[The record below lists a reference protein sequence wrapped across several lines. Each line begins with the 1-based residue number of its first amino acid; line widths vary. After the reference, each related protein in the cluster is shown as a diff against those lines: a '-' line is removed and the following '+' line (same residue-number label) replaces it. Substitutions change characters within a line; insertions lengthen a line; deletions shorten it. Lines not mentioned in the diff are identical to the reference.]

1 MTEPEKYCMVGYIQE
16 TSGLLHISHAEI
28 EKRIFQHKLFGLDSL
43 QEHLFRFCQAVI
55 TADSETVKNFIFYDL
70 VPSILLYGPPNTGK
84 TTLCHLLFDRLKKE
98 VTNEINFYTIDIGK
112 MLDPALGQSSRNL
125 EQAFED
131 LRKVCSEDSSAF
143 LVLDEL
149 DSFCMSRSRVQEHDA
164 IRRAMTTLILEL
176 DRLHPSSTR
185 KLILFGI
192 TNVDNLIDTAVVRR
206 FSLKRS
212 VDANLSSED
221 FRAYIQYL
229 SKPLEYSPQEKDLKE
244 LYDIYERRAFKSG
257 DIKALY
263 KALFIDVISEG
274 EKNSI
279 QDKLLKLFQ
288 EGFSTHEHLA
298 KTYGEFAHGR

>member
-1 MTEPEKYCMVGYIQE
+1 MTGFIQQ
-16 TSGLLHISHAEI
+16 TNGLLPISHAEI
-28 EKRIFQHKLFGLDSL
+28 EKRIFQHKLFGLDPL
-43 QEHLFRFCQAVI
+43 QEDLFRFCKAVI
-55 TADSETVKNFIFYDL
+55 TADNTRVKDFIFYDL

-98 VTNEINFYTIDIGK
+98 VTNEINFYTIDLGK

-125 EQAFED
+125 EQAFEE
-131 LRKVCSEDSSAF
+131 LRRVCSGDSSAF

-176 DRLHPSSTR
+176 DKLHPSSTR

-206 FSLKRS
+206 FSLKYS
-212 VDANLSSED
+212 VDANLSWDD
-221 FRAYIQYL
+221 FRAYIEYL
-229 SKPLEYSPQEKDLKE
+229 SKPINYSPQDQDLRQ
-244 LYDIYERRAFKSG
+244 LFNIYQRRAFKSG

-263 KALFIDVISEG
+263 KALLIDVICKD
-274 EKNSI
+274 EKISI
-279 QDKLLKLFQ
+279 KDKLLKLFE
-288 EGFSTHEHLA
+288 EGFSTNEHLA
-298 KTYGEFAHGR
+298 KTYGEFTNGRQRMANG